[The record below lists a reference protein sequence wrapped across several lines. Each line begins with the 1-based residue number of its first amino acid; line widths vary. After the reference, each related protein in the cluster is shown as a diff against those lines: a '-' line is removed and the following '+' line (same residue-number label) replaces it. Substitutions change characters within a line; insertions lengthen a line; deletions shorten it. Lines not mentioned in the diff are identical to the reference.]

1 MIEMA
6 TGRRF
11 SSASSNTS
19 ANPPGNSSSS
29 SSSSSSLSTSLRDGV
44 VIVDIGNNSSNNNN
58 NNNNNNTCNNRFV
71 GGLSR
76 MKRFQILLW
85 VTMVFTFFHL
95 RRNLPNVSPPQIE
108 KKNSN
113 KSTKISPAITTAT
126 VVTTSPP
133 PTSSPLMKP
142 TSTTATTTPTA
153 TSDKSSIDSSTIMT
167 TATDVETIIVE
178 KEDEYIDDH
187 RETQK
192 PNIDNN
198 DIANNDSDSDS
209 EKQQPTTMTPQPS
222 SPPIQVPQII
232 NSEESSTDNKPSK
245 KDENGVDAIKTTE
258 TASKA
263 PILTNSSSSSSST
276 LPKVRTDNDLTPIE
290 RKFADTHCD
299 LTHLKNNE
307 WYPSSL
313 SEEDG
318 DDDSWQQRAPY
329 IIIAGVWNAGINP
342 IANALFTHPQID
354 KAKTNGFFLPKQF
367 QRYYDVG
374 SNNDV
379 NNNNDN
385 DNNNNNNNSTSTTEI
400 ASSSS
405 SPSFNIKVFAA
416 RERMYAQVYSKSTL
430 REKAVNDEESKD
442 ILGRGEDNND
452 NKNNHV
458 AMDVSPGLIFYAHRT
473 AHSILC
479 TVPWVKIVIVLRN
492 PIDRLYQQW
501 SYSTNNLGL
510 TLSLEDWMAQ
520 EMKLL
525 HTVGLIGA
533 STSNSDVNNN
543 KNKNNINDKDKDS
556 VLTVVSEKEA
566 WEKYQSV
573 RNVAGAMGRSLYVLQ
588 LEEWINAYIAAGK
601 NPSDFIT
608 ILTTENIEDQPQKEY
623 NKLIQFL
630 HLAPITE
637 NNNDIDDKNNIASTL
652 LEKSFNKT
660 KNNVNK
666 NDLTPPMKE
675 ETRNMLRHFFRPYNQ
690 RLTKLLRSNGF
701 EGNWDERWK

>member
-1 MIEMA
+1 M
-6 TGRRF
+6 
-11 SSASSNTS
+11 SNQF
-19 ANPPGNSSSS
+19 A
-29 SSSSSSLSTSLRDGV
+29 
-44 VIVDIGNNSSNNNN
+44 
-58 NNNNNNTCNNRFV
+58 

-85 VTMVFTFFHL
+85 IIIVFTFLHL
-95 RRNLPNVSPPQIE
+95 RRNLPTAISPPQIE
-108 KKNSN
+108 KKNNSN
-113 KSTKISPAITTAT
+113 NSIKTAPTITATTA
-126 VVTTSPP
+126 VAADVTTSSP

-142 TSTTATTTPTA
+142 TSTTTTRPTA
-153 TSDKSSIDSSTIMT
+153 SDKLSIDSSTALT
-167 TATDVETIIVE
+167 TDVETIIVE
-178 KEDEYIDDH
+178 EEEEEEDKY
-187 RETQK
+187 QK
-192 PNIDNN
+192 PTIVNSNN
-198 DIANNDSDSDS
+198 SDS
-209 EKQQPTTMTPQPS
+209 EKQQPTTITSQPS
-222 SPPIQVPQII
+222 SSSIIQVPQII
-232 NSEESSTDNKPSK
+232 NSEESLIDNKPSK
-245 KDENGVDAIKTTE
+245 KDENEDVNAIVKTE
-258 TASKA
+258 TASIA
-263 PILTNSSSSSSST
+263 PIILTKKSSSSSSST

-299 LTHLKNNE
+299 LTHLKNNQ
-307 WYPSSL
+307 WYPSSSSSLSSL
-313 SEEDG
+313 SEEDNDD

-329 IIIAGVWNAGINP
+329 IIVAGVWNAGINP
-342 IANALFTHPQID
+342 IANALFKHPQID

-367 QRYYDVG
+367 QRYYDV
-374 SNNDV
+374 SSNNNDV
-379 NNNNDN
+379 NNINI
-385 DNNNNNNNSTSTTEI
+385 NNNNNTEI

-405 SPSFNIKVFAA
+405 SFNIKVFAA

-430 REKAVNDEESKD
+430 REKGVNDKESKD
-442 ILGRGEDNND
+442 MTGDNGEDNNDD

-458 AMDVSPGLIFYAHRT
+458 AMDVSPGLIFYAHKT

-479 TVPWVKIVIVLRN
+479 TVPWVKVVIILRN

-501 SYSTNNLGL
+501 SYSTTNLGL
-510 TLSLEDWMAQ
+510 RLSLEDWMAQ

-533 STSNSDVNNN
+533 VNNN
-543 KNKNNINDKDKDS
+543 KNNNNKDDKES

-566 WEKYQSV
+566 WDKYQSV
-573 RNVAGAMGRSLYVLQ
+573 RNVAGAIGRSLYVLQ

-630 HLAPITE
+630 HLAPIVD
-637 NNNDIDDKNNIASTL
+637 NNDDKNNIASTL

-660 KNNVNK
+660 KNNVNN

-675 ETRNMLRHFFRPYNQ
+675 ETRNMLRHFFQPYNQ

>member
-19 ANPPGNSSSS
+19 ATPPGNSSSS
-29 SSSSSSLSTSLRDGV
+29 SSSSTSVRDGV
-44 VIVDIGNNSSNNNN
+44 VIVDIGNNNNNIGS
-58 NNNNNNTCNNRFV
+58 NNNTCYSMSKKFAV
-71 GGLSR
+71 GLSR

-85 VTMVFTFFHL
+85 MIIVFTFLHL
-95 RRNLPNVSPPQIE
+95 RRNLPTVSPAQIE
-108 KKNSN
+108 KKNNTNSI
-113 KSTKISPAITTAT
+113 KTDPVIAATAD
-126 VVTTSPP
+126 VTTSPP

-142 TSTTATTTPTA
+142 MSTKTTTPTA
-153 TSDKSSIDSSTIMT
+153 SDKLSVDSSTTMT
-167 TATDVETIIVE
+167 TDVETMIVVE
-178 KEDEYIDDH
+178 EEDKY
-187 RETQK
+187 QK
-192 PNIDNN
+192 PTIVNNN
-198 DIANNDSDSDS
+198 DDITSTTSTITITPPSHNTNQTNNDSDY
-209 EKQQPTTMTPQPS
+209 EKQQPTTITSQPS
-222 SPPIQVPQII
+222 SSSIIRVPQII
-232 NSEESSTDNKPSK
+232 NSEESSIDNKPSK
-245 KDENGVDAIKTTE
+245 KDKNGVNAIKTE
-258 TASKA
+258 TASIA
-263 PILTNSSSSSSST
+263 PILTKNVSSST
-276 LPKVRTDNDLTPIE
+276 LPKVRTDNDITPIE

-307 WYPSSL
+307 WYPSSSS
-313 SEEDG
+313 SEEEEDV

-342 IANALFTHPQID
+342 LANALFKHPQID

-367 QRYYDVG
+367 QRYYDVS

-379 NNNNDN
+379 KNINND
-385 DNNNNNNNSTSTTEI
+385 TSTTEI

-405 SPSFNIKVFAA
+405 SSSSSSSFNIKVFAA

-430 REKAVNDEESKD
+430 REKVVNDEESKD
-442 ILGRGEDNND
+442 MIGSGEDNTDD

-458 AMDVSPGLIFYAHRT
+458 AMDVTPGLIFYAHRT

-479 TVPWVKIVIVLRN
+479 TVPWVKVVIVLRN

-510 TLSLEDWMAQ
+510 RLSLEDWMAQ

-533 STSNSDVNNN
+533 STTTNSDVN
-543 KNKNNINDKDKDS
+543 KNKNNNNNKDDKES

-573 RNVAGAMGRSLYVLQ
+573 RNVAGAIGRSLYVLQ
-588 LEEWINAYIAAGK
+588 LEEWINAYNAAGK

-630 HLAPITE
+630 HLAPIVD
-637 NNNDIDDKNNIASTL
+637 NNDKNNIASTL

-660 KNNVNK
+660 KNNVNN